1 LGELI
6 MSEKKQPTRTCIACR
21 KQNDKRNLVRIVKSE
36 TDIRLDFSGRMNGR
50 GAYICND
57 IACVEKCI
65 KSKALNRAFSC
76 NVEAGVYDKLK
87 EDFLAGNNQ

>member
-1 LGELI
+1 

-21 KQNDKRNLVRIVKSE
+21 KQNDKRNLLRIVKSDE
-36 TDIRLDFSGRMNGR
+36 YVKLDFTGKLNGR

-76 NVEAGVYDKLK
+76 NIEPEVYEKLK